1 VENKFDCHTHQLQP
15 INGIRNFHQQQKTV
29 FEDYALPCS
38 VGLHPWFVATE
49 NWQTDLHWL
58 QQVAQQPK
66 VVALGECGLDALRGA
81 DLATQQQAF
90 IEQLQLAQQLR
101 KPLIVHC
108 VRRFNELIVIAKKHN
123 TKQTTPIIVH
133 GFNNKTSVLHG
144 LLNEGFYVSFGAALL
159 QPNSAAAK
167 ALCLTP
173 INRVLLETD
182 DSTASIEQI
191 YQQAAT
197 LLQINVVDVV
207 QQIQQN
213 WEQLVD
219 NS

>member
-1 VENKFDCHTHQLQP
+1 M
-15 INGIRNFHQQQKTV
+15 
-29 FEDYALPCS
+29 
-38 VGLHPWFVATE
+38 
-49 NWQTDLHWL
+49 
-58 QQVAQQPK
+58 
-66 VVALGECGLDALRGA
+66 
-81 DLATQQQAF
+81 
-90 IEQLQLAQQLR
+90 
-101 KPLIVHC
+101 
-108 VRRFNELIVIAKKHN
+108 
-123 TKQTTPIIVH
+123 
-133 GFNNKTSVLHG
+133 
-144 LLNEGFYVSFGAALL
+144 SFGAALL

-197 LLQINVVDVV
+197 LLQLNVVELP

-213 WEQLVD
+213 WKYLAD

>member
-1 VENKFDCHTHQLQP
+1 MENKFDCHTHQQQP
-15 INGIRNFHQQQKTV
+15 INGIRNFHQQQKQA
-29 FEDYALPCS
+29 FDDYALPCS
-38 VGLHPWFVATE
+38 VGLHPWFVDAQ

-58 QQVAQQPK
+58 QQAAQQPN

-108 VRRFNELIVIAKKHN
+108 VRRFNELIAIAKKHN
-123 TKQTTPIIVH
+123 TKQVTPIIVH
-133 GFNNKTSVLHG
+133 GFNNKASVLHS

-159 QPNSAAAK
+159 QQNSAAAK

-182 DSTASIEQI
+182 NSTASIEQI

>member
-1 VENKFDCHTHQLQP
+1 MENKFDCHTHQLQP

-38 VGLHPWFVATE
+38 VGLHPWFVTAE

-90 IEQLQLAQQLR
+90 IAQIQLAQQLH

-108 VRRFNELIVIAKKHN
+108 VRRFNELIAIAKKHN
-123 TKQTTPIIVH
+123 TKQATPIIVH

-173 INRVLLETD
+173 LNRVLLETD
-182 DSTASIEQI
+182 DSAASIEQI

-197 LLQINVVDVV
+197 LLQFNVTDVV
-207 QQIQQN
+207 YQIQQN
-213 WEQLVD
+213 WKYLVN